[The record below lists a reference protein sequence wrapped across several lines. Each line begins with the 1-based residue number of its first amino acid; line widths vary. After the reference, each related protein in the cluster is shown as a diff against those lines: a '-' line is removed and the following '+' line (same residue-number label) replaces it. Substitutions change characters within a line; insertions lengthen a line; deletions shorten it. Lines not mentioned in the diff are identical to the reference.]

1 VGDSRNPPQP
11 GRTHHATRHRADG
24 AAKSAIR
31 LQATGFPRSAL
42 GHFNTIKELRMANS
56 SATGGYLAPIA
67 ISPPLEDAE
76 LEALFLGFIAGVSG
90 LPPNMVRTHWPAAG
104 VEPPAQSDTWCL
116 MDIRAQTA
124 DAGPVV
130 AHDPAGEGSDSY
142 VRHED
147 IEVLCSM
154 FGPNALRHA
163 ALLRDGAAV
172 PQNREPLLAQG
183 MAVGGA
189 GPILARHELV
199 NQQWIRQFDMT
210 LHFKRRVTRIYP
222 VLNLLSAQVTT
233 HAASLSPTD
242 HINHLAD

>member
-1 VGDSRNPPQP
+1 
-11 GRTHHATRHRADG
+11 
-24 AAKSAIR
+24 
-31 LQATGFPRSAL
+31 
-42 GHFNTIKELRMANS
+42 MANS

-76 LEALFLGFIAGVSG
+76 LEALFQGFIAGVSG
-90 LPPNMVRTHWPAAG
+90 LPLDLVRTRWPAAG
-104 VEPPAQSDTWCL
+104 VEPPAQTETWCL
-116 MDIRAQTA
+116 MDIRSQTA

-130 AHDPAGEGSDSY
+130 THDPAGEGSDSY
-142 VRHED
+142 VRHEH

-154 FGPNALRHA
+154 FGPRALRHA

-183 MAVGGA
+183 MAVSGA
-189 GPILARHELV
+189 GPIVAMHELV

-210 LHFKRRVTRIYP
+210 LRFARRVARSYP

-242 HINHLAD
+242 NINHLAD

>member
-1 VGDSRNPPQP
+1 
-11 GRTHHATRHRADG
+11 
-24 AAKSAIR
+24 
-31 LQATGFPRSAL
+31 
-42 GHFNTIKELRMANS
+42 MANS

-76 LEALFLGFIAGVSG
+76 LEALLHGFIAGVSG
-90 LPPNMVRTHWPAAG
+90 LPADMVRTHWPAAG
-104 VEPPAQSDTWCL
+104 VEPPAQTDTWCL
-116 MDIRAQTA
+116 MDIRSQTA

-130 AHDPAGEGSDSY
+130 SHDPAGEGSDSY

-154 FGPNALRHA
+154 YGPRALRHA

-172 PQNREPLLAQG
+172 QQNREPLLTQG

-210 LHFKRRVTRIYP
+210 LHFTRRVTRSYP

-242 HINHLAD
+242 NINHLED

>member
-1 VGDSRNPPQP
+1 
-11 GRTHHATRHRADG
+11 
-24 AAKSAIR
+24 
-31 LQATGFPRSAL
+31 
-42 GHFNTIKELRMANS
+42 MANS

-90 LPPNMVRTHWPAAG
+90 LPPSMVRTHWPAAG

-130 AHDPAGEGSDSY
+130 AHDPAREGSDSY

-172 PQNREPLLAQG
+172 PQNREPCSRRAWRS
-183 MAVGGA
+183 A
-189 GPILARHELV
+189 ARGRSWPGT
-199 NQQWIRQFDMT
+199 N
-210 LHFKRRVTRIYP
+210 
-222 VLNLLSAQVTT
+222 S
-233 HAASLSPTD
+233 
-242 HINHLAD
+242 

>member
-1 VGDSRNPPQP
+1 
-11 GRTHHATRHRADG
+11 
-24 AAKSAIR
+24 
-31 LQATGFPRSAL
+31 
-42 GHFNTIKELRMANS
+42 MANS
-56 SATGGYLAPIA
+56 STTGGYLAPIA

-90 LPPNMVRTHWPAAG
+90 LPPNLVRTHWPAAG

-210 LHFKRRVTRIYP
+210 LHFTRRVTRIYP